1 MASIG
6 RRENIMDTSESAW
19 VELPD
24 LERAQPSTTPS
35 NAGVAGG
42 NEPGTGPATI
52 RRSPVRE
59 IASWRV
65 LKMWEDGASLAD
77 AVTVKLIGV
86 HESRSLIVTA
96 PGSAE
101 GLAPAEGGLY
111 RFRSFSGESIY
122 EFSALLLKRCD
133 EPYPY
138 LHLAWPLERHVRNR
152 DLRAAVRVKTDL
164 PCTVHPVGAGQGCGV
179 DGVITNLSTGG
190 AGIRLSGDLQAADDE
205 VRIVF
210 RLHVAGHEIA
220 IDATARPVRKPD
232 NGAERA
238 MGVSFSDLALAEQLA
253 LHAFVN
259 AQVVRELEVPLYAS

>member
-1 MASIG
+1 
-6 RRENIMDTSESAW
+6 MDMSDSAW

-24 LERAQPSTTPS
+24 LERASVPSPTGT
-35 NAGVAGG
+35 NAGGARGSG
-42 NEPGTGPATI
+42 PGTGPATVG
-52 RRSPVRE
+52 RSPVRE

-101 GLAPAEGGLY
+101 RLAPAEGGLY

-122 EFSALLLKRCD
+122 EFSALLLKRCE

-152 DLRAAVRVKTDL
+152 DLRAAVRVKTEL
-164 PCTVHPVGAGQGCGV
+164 PCTVHPAGTGQGRGV
-179 DGVITNLSTGG
+179 DGVVTNLSTGG
-190 AGIRLSGDLQAADDE
+190 AAIRLADDLPAADGE

-210 RLHVAGHEIA
+210 RLHVAGQDIA
-220 IDATARPVRKPD
+220 IDATARPVRKPGD
-232 NGAERA
+232 GVERT
-238 MGVSFSDLALAEQLA
+238 MGVAFSGLALAEQLA